1 MVKEPPVGKNI
12 KKMFEKNFT
21 EKKHVYIKVAYSIL
35 YDEEDAKDVLQEA
48 YCEALKH
55 IKDLRDYN
63 SFDIWFYKILINKCK
78 QMYKK
83 AKYRT
88 KQLPIDESTP
98 PTDAMFSKTRIDEK
112 IILKDIIFNL
122 SNEHREII
130 ILKYFQG
137 FSLKEISEITDLP
150 LGTVKSRL
158 FYAVEKIRKYYL

>member
-1 MVKEPPVGKNI
+1 MIKELPVA
-12 KKMFEKNFT
+12 KKIFEKNFT

-35 YDEEDAKDVLQEA
+35 YNEEDAKDVLQEA

-63 SFDIWFYKILINKCK
+63 SFDIWFYRILINKCK

-83 AKYRT
+83 IKNKT
-88 KQLPIDESTP
+88 KELPLDESIMTI
-98 PTDAMFSKTRIDEK
+98 DAMSSKTRVDEK

-122 SNEHREII
+122 SNEHKEVV

-137 FSLKEISEITDLP
+137 FSLKEMSEITDLP

-158 FYAVEKIRKYYL
+158 FYAVEKIKKYYL

>member
-1 MVKEPPVGKNI
+1 MIKELPAA
-12 KKMFEKNFT
+12 KKIFEKNFT
-21 EKKHVYIKVAYSIL
+21 EKKHVYVKVAYSIL

-63 SFDIWFYKILINKCK
+63 SFDIWFYRILINKCK

-83 AKYRT
+83 IKSRT
-88 KQLPIDESTP
+88 RELSLDESILTI
-98 PTDAMFSKTRIDEK
+98 DAMCSKSRVDEK

-122 SNEHREII
+122 SNEHKEVV

-150 LGTVKSRL
+150 IGTVKSRL

>member
-1 MVKEPPVGKNI
+1 MIKELPVA
-12 KKMFEKNFT
+12 KKIFEKNFT
-21 EKKHVYIKVAYSIL
+21 EKKHFYIKVAYSIL
-35 YDEEDAKDVLQEA
+35 YNEEDAKDVLQEA

-63 SFDIWFYKILINKCK
+63 SFDIWFYRILINKCK

-83 AKYRT
+83 IKNKT
-88 KQLPIDESTP
+88 KELPLDESIMTI
-98 PTDAMFSKTRIDEK
+98 DAMSSKTRVDEK

-122 SNEHREII
+122 SNEHKEVV

-137 FSLKEISEITDLP
+137 FSLKEMSEITDLP

-158 FYAVEKIRKYYL
+158 FYAVEKIKKYYL